1 MSLKAGEVA
10 WRITGGKYQG
20 RLCWTTHNDIDRAIE
35 DKTKV
40 TVQLVQENVAYYG
53 RYYGLWGDKWIKVK
67 PKHLNKVT
75 TVVKWSDQV

>member
-40 TVQLVQENVAYYG
+40 TVQLLNPASESNA
-53 RYYGLWGDKWIKVK
+53 YYGLWGDKWIKVK